1 MPALSFNPTF
11 AQAIIDGTKRQTIR
25 KHRKKLA
32 RIPCSDPK
40 PGDAHYLYTGLRTG
54 HCRKLLDAQ
63 CVKVSDIELRLDF
76 SVSIDGKELKWSQIE
91 QLSAKDGFNNT
102 RAFFEFF
109 SKHYGLPFWGLL
121 IQWEKCEKSKSE
133 GIPK

>member
-1 MPALSFNPTF
+1 MCYKF
-11 AQAIIDGTKRQTIR
+11 G
-25 KHRKKLA
+25 
-32 RIPCSDPK
+32 RIWVVPF
-40 PGDAHYLYTGLRTG
+40 
-54 HCRKLLDAQ
+54 
-63 CVKVSDIELRLDF
+63 SDIELRLDF